1 MSEGRLLLAWVVALV
16 SGGAA
21 RSDERDGAQDPR
33 TSLSAEPA
41 GRRRVLPESPRAEQ
55 RDEWRDEWRV
65 FTSLLPVVAKP
76 PRASRGEGTLRPSTR
91 DQRRR
96 GQQRERP
103 NGGGRRNAAVCNR
116 AVCPPLADL
125 T

>member
-16 SGGAA
+16 SGGAE

-55 RDEWRDEWRV
+55 RDEWRV

-76 PRASRGEGTLRPSTR
+76 PRASRGEGTPPPVDSRPEAERATAR
-91 DQRRR
+91 AAERRR
-96 GQQRERP
+96 KTQRSGVQSCR
-103 NGGGRRNAAVCNR
+103 
-116 AVCPPLADL
+116 LL
-125 T
+125 LLSQT